1 MELFKGYVI
10 TKNKQSIEP
19 LKGRTDFRT
28 LDEVENAPEYAG
40 VLNDPIIL
48 VDLDDEEESDI
59 LFDIVEDKNLCCRVY
74 QTTRGKHFLFK
85 NYSVDNN
92 KTRAKTGINLTADM
106 KLGLRNSYEVI
117 KFGGKKRKI
126 LYDKTDEN
134 GEYQNIPKWLTPV
147 KTTYD
152 FYSMKPGDGRNQS
165 FFNYILTLQTYD
177 FTVEEARECI
187 RLINDYVL
195 GEPLS
200 DQELDTIL
208 RDEAFQKPIFYQG
221 KTLLHDRFARYLKN
235 NNHIM
240 RINGVLHM
248 YKEGIYRP
256 GTTDIESQMIKLLP
270 GLKMAQRREV
280 LAYLEVLITENIN
293 PADANF
299 MAFKNGVYDMVT
311 DQFKDF
317 DPDTIITNRI
327 NWNYNPATYSLI
339 ADHTLN
345 KMACDDPEI
354 RCLLEEVIGYCFYRR
369 NELRKAFILIGDRAN
384 GKSTYLDMIK
394 SLLGDMNT
402 AALDLKELGDRFKT
416 AELFGKLANIG
427 DDIGDEFIPNPAIFK
442 KLVSGD
448 RVSVE
453 RKGKDPFEFNNYSK
467 FLFSANN
474 IPRIKDKTGAVLDR
488 LVIIPFNAV
497 FSKDDPDFDPY
508 IKYKLREPEVMEYL
522 INIGLQG
529 LKRVLENNGF
539 TVSTKVQKELES
551 YEEQNN
557 PILLFFKECG
567 RAEIINQSTKD
578 IYMQY
583 SVFCAE
589 NNMQPMSN
597 IEFSKQVKKKFD
609 LEIMDKRINGKKR
622 RIFRERKK

>member
-1 MELFKGYVI
+1 MELFKGYVV

-40 VLNDPIIL
+40 VLNDYIIL

-92 KTRAKTGINLTADM
+92 KTRAKTGINLSADM

-256 GTTDIESQMIKLLP
+256 GTSDIESQMIKLLP

-327 NWNYNPATYSLI
+327 NWNYNPAAYSLI

>member
-1 MELFKGYVI
+1 MELFKGYVV

-59 LFDIVEDKNLCCRVY
+59 LLDIVEDKNLCCRVY

-147 KTTYD
+147 KTNYD

-256 GTTDIESQMIKLLP
+256 GTSDIESQMIKLLP

-327 NWNYNPATYSLI
+327 NWNYNPAAYSLI

-583 SVFCAE
+583 SVFCTE

>member
-1 MELFKGYVI
+1 MELFKGYVV

-28 LDEVENAPEYAG
+28 LDEVENAPEYAA
-40 VLNDPIIL
+40 VLNDHIIL

-59 LFDIVEDKNLCCRVY
+59 LLDIVEDKNLCCRVY

-293 PADANF
+293 PADANL

-311 DQFKDF
+311 NQFKDF

-327 NWNYNPATYSLI
+327 NWNYNPAAYSLI

-529 LKRVLENNGF
+529 LERVLENNGF

-583 SVFCAE
+583 SVFCTE

>member
-1 MELFKGYVI
+1 MELFKGYVV

-28 LDEVENAPEYAG
+28 LDEVENASEYAA
-40 VLNDPIIL
+40 VLNDHIIL

-59 LFDIVEDKNLCCRVY
+59 LLDIVEDKNLCCRVY

-256 GTTDIESQMIKLLP
+256 GTVDIESQMIKLLP

-280 LAYLEVLITENIN
+280 LAYLEVLITENIS

-311 DQFKDF
+311 NQFMDF

-327 NWNYNPATYSLI
+327 NWNYNPAAYSLI

-583 SVFCAE
+583 SVFCTE

>member
-1 MELFKGYVI
+1 MELFKGYVV

-28 LDEVENAPEYAG
+28 LDEVENAPEYAA
-40 VLNDPIIL
+40 VLNDYIIL

-92 KTRAKTGINLTADM
+92 KTHAKTGINLTADM

-256 GTTDIESQMIKLLP
+256 GTVDIESQMIKLLP

-293 PADANF
+293 PADANL

-311 DQFKDF
+311 NQFKDF

-327 NWNYNPATYSLI
+327 NWNYNPAAYSLI

-529 LKRVLENNGF
+529 LERVLENNGF

-583 SVFCAE
+583 SMFCTE

>member
-1 MELFKGYVI
+1 MELFKGYVV

-28 LDEVENAPEYAG
+28 LDEVENAPEYAA
-40 VLNDPIIL
+40 VLNDYIIL

-92 KTRAKTGINLTADM
+92 KTHAKTGINLTADM

-256 GTTDIESQMIKLLP
+256 GTVDIESQMIKLLP

-293 PADANF
+293 PADANL

-311 DQFKDF
+311 NQFKDF

-327 NWNYNPATYSLI
+327 NWNYNPAAYSLI

-583 SVFCAE
+583 SVFCTE

>member
-1 MELFKGYVI
+1 MELFKGYVV

-147 KTTYD
+147 KTNYD

-327 NWNYNPATYSLI
+327 NWNYNPAAYSLI

-583 SVFCAE
+583 SVFCTE